1 MEEGIILTQKKS
13 PASIK
18 QKKINEK
25 NTFRKD
31 RTNSINRR
39 RKQFILIFPPLE
51 IRSIS
56 LLLGIEYWG
65 MYIVR
70 LVF

>member
-13 PASIK
+13 PASSK
-18 QKKINEK
+18 KKINEK

-39 RKQFILIFPPLE
+39 RKQFFLIFPPIE
-51 IRSIS
+51 IRSIF
-56 LLLGIEYWG
+56 I
-65 MYIVR
+65 
-70 LVF
+70 LVKKQKVSS